1 MEQRRCRYCRV
12 IEEKAQ
18 KVFDNSGASPTQLVF
33 GKNVWKH
40 FRKNKSVK
48 EHLDLRRSVD
58 VGFEVTPKAAINGMR
73 NLGTY
78 GDFQMMVHTGWYKDP
93 IDGQSKFYVPE
104 NSVMLLSP
112 GINGTKHFGKIKD
125 RKAKI
130 KAMRYFTK
138 SVEVEDPSALYII
151 AQFCSFVGAWKNRC
165 QLYRRGGLVI
175 PEWSVEILLNG
186 KLTQAIYDDGQLVA
200 K

>member
-1 MEQRRCRYCRV
+1 
-12 IEEKAQ
+12 
-18 KVFDNSGASPTQLVF
+18 
-33 GKNVWKH
+33 
-40 FRKNKSVK
+40 
-48 EHLDLRRSVD
+48 
-58 VGFEVTPKAAINGMR
+58 
-73 NLGTY
+73 
-78 GDFQMMVHTGWYKDP
+78 
-93 IDGQSKFYVPE
+93 
-104 NSVMLLSP
+104 MLLSP

-138 SVEVEDPSALYII
+138 SVEVEDPSAHCISLLNS
-151 AQFCSFVGAWKNRC
+151 APLVSTWKNRC